1 MHVTIFDTLENTG
14 GQMRFGTE
22 ATRAMLN
29 ALGSPDDKLKIIHVA
44 GTNGKGSV
52 AEYLT
57 RILIAAEKKVGT
69 FQSPQAAS
77 YFEQFRVN
85 GEPIEESKLS
95 AYFEGAYAVSGGATS
110 FEVQTAGA
118 IYAFYKEG
126 CEYAVIEC
134 GMGGTL
140 DATNAVN
147 KKEIAIISSISLEH
161 TRFLGN
167 TIKEICAQKAGI
179 IKNCPAIINPKQ
191 SAEAI
196 AYFKK
201 IGAIL
206 ADEPYSIH
214 CDLHGT
220 SFVYGGK
227 QFFTPL
233 IGEYQAYN
241 AATAIA
247 AARALKIDENAI
259 HIGISKAQLA
269 GRTQV
274 FSVKCK
280 TGCENSRY
288 KTVIVD
294 GAHNPAAM
302 ACLAKTLE
310 FLPKENTTVIFGCLA
325 DKDIE
330 GNLAAIENCA
340 SSIIAVKPESPRAAD
355 LDIIVSACKR
365 HFADVSY
372 ENSVSAALDKAQG
385 NAVVCGSFTLVKEA
399 LEWIEKRL

>member
-1 MHVTIFDTLENTG
+1 
-14 GQMRFGTE
+14 MRFGTHV
-22 ATRAMLN
+22 TRAMLN
-29 ALGSPDDKLKIIHVA
+29 ALGSPDDNLKIIHVA
-44 GTNGKGSV
+44 GTNGKGSI

-57 RILIAAEKKVGT
+57 RILIAAGKKVGT
-69 FQSPQAAS
+69 FQSPQAVS
-77 YFEQFRVN
+77 YFEQFRVD
-85 GEPIEESKLS
+85 GEPIEESKL
-95 AYFEGAYAVSGGATS
+95 AEYFEGAYAVFDGATS

-118 IYAFYKEG
+118 LYAFFKEG

-147 KKEIAIISSISLEH
+147 KKEIAIISSVSFEH
-161 TRFLGN
+161 TRFLGS
-167 TIKEICAQKAGI
+167 TIKEICVQKAGI

-196 AYFKK
+196 EYFKV
-201 IGAIL
+201 IGATF
-206 ADEPYSIH
+206 AEEPHSIRS
-214 CDLHGT
+214 DLRGT
-220 SFVYGGK
+220 SFECGGK

-247 AARALKIDENAI
+247 AARALKIEENAI
-259 HIGISKAQLA
+259 HIGISKAKLA

-274 FSVKCK
+274 FSVKCN
-280 TGCENSRY
+280 TGCENSCF

-302 ACLAKTLE
+302 DCLAQALE
-310 FLPKENTTVIFGCLA
+310 ALPKEDTTIIFGCLA

-330 GNLAAIENCA
+330 GNLKAIENCA
-340 SSIIAVKPESPRAAD
+340 SKIIAVKPESPRAAD
-355 LDIIVSACKR
+355 LDTIISACKR
-365 HFADVSY
+365 HFADVLC
-372 ENSVSAALDKAQG
+372 EDSVSAALDRVQK

-399 LEWIEKRL
+399 LEWIEKRS